1 MSERMS
7 RRPEP
12 ESMDVPEEVAAYAAA
27 DFAGVNQAFVDRLVE
42 LVGPCENAL
51 ALDLGVGPGDIPLR
65 VVRARPKWRVVA
77 VDASYPMLEAA
88 KRLISEAKLS
98 GSVQLVQADA
108 KRCPFAADR
117 FDVVYSNSILHH
129 ITEVDLLWAEV
140 KRVAR
145 PGATVL
151 LRDLARPGS
160 PEAARAIV
168 EQHAG
173 NESLVLQ
180 EEYYRSLLSSYTP
193 DEVGQQL
200 ARAGLGTLK
209 VEMVSDRHF
218 DVFGRV
224 T

>member
-1 MSERMS
+1 MS
-7 RRPEP
+7 RQAEP
-12 ESMDVPEEVAAYAAA
+12 ESMDVPEEVVAYAAA

-42 LVGPCENAL
+42 LVGRCEEAL
-51 ALDLGVGPGDIPLR
+51 ALDLGVGPGDIPVR
-65 VVRARPKWRVVA
+65 VVRARPGWRVVA

-88 KRLISEAKLS
+88 RRLISEAELS
-98 GSVQLVQADA
+98 RAVQLVQADA
-108 KRCPFAADR
+108 KVCPFAAGS
-117 FDVVYSNSILHH
+117 FDVVCSNSILHH
-129 ITEVDLLWAEV
+129 ITEIDLLWAEV

-145 PGATVL
+145 PGAVVF

-160 PEAARAIV
+160 PEAARSIV

-173 NESLVLQ
+173 SESRLLQ

-193 DEVGQQL
+193 DEVWGQI
-200 ARAGLGTLK
+200 AGAGLGMLK

-224 T
+224 E

>member
-1 MSERMS
+1 MPRQ
-7 RRPEP
+7 PEP
-12 ESMDVPEEVAAYAAA
+12 ESMDVPEEVVAYAAA

-42 LVGPCENAL
+42 LVGRCEDAL
-51 ALDLGVGPGDIPLR
+51 ALDLGVGPGDIPVR
-65 VVRARPKWRVVA
+65 VVRALPGWRVVA

-88 KRLISEAKLS
+88 RGLISEAKLS
-98 GSVQLVQADA
+98 KAVQPVQADA
-108 KRCPFAADR
+108 KRCPFAAGS

-145 PGATVL
+145 PGAMVL

-160 PEAARAIV
+160 PEAARRIV
-168 EQHAG
+168 GQHAG
-173 NESLVLQ
+173 SESSLLQ
-180 EEYYRSLLSSYTP
+180 DEFYRSLLSSYTP
-193 DEVGQQL
+193 EEVREQIAG
-200 ARAGLGTLK
+200 AGLGMLK

-224 T
+224 E